1 MHVADV
7 PLSMQAL
14 ESYVKDES
22 APDAQALSKALFGD
36 DINYFWHDATCAHTV
51 LQEMCASCPSSVQ
64 KGWGHLFLAPAG
76 GLQAERGT
84 DGIVMG
90 QSQARPHWVCWVACV
105 APVGMSCGAG
115 LTAAIV
121 VSSGYMGSASA
132 RGVFPSS
139 WRSRAFAPASLAAW
153 VSS

>member
-36 DINYFWHDATCAHTV
+36 DINYFWHDATRVHTA
-51 LQEMCASCPSSVQ
+51 LQEVRASCPSSVQ
-64 KGWGHLFLAPAG
+64 GVGVVCSLIPAG

-84 DGIVMG
+84 DGGLLFPRGVPLFLVVTG
-90 QSQARPHWVCWVACV
+90 VCFCVSGNVGLVGGWGSRAEVRAVRRGEARP
-105 APVGMSCGAG
+105 
-115 LTAAIV
+115 L
-121 VSSGYMGSASA
+121 
-132 RGVFPSS
+132 
-139 WRSRAFAPASLAAW
+139 SLPDEMRRFHLLLLLHR
-153 VSS
+153 